1 MADIR
6 HSAPAIGDKLEN
18 GSTAADVTRRQ
29 KLLTVIY
36 FLLISTLL
44 IGLCSRSSPLYPFNN
59 WNDANCFF
67 TTGKAM
73 FSGKVVYRD
82 IYEQKGILLY
92 FLYGLCYLI
101 SGKTFLGV
109 YILEVLCLTGFLA
122 LAYDSALLFL
132 RRRTALILMPIIAAV
147 LCGSYSFYYG
157 GSVEELELAL
167 VYLPIYCMLK
177 SYFKSGDCIPSPR
190 GIFILGASA
199 ACLLWSKFTL
209 LGIYIGYVVFTA
221 VLLIKRRDWNRFGCA
236 AGMFVCGA
244 AAASLPWIIYFAVN
258 NALGDMFT
266 VYFYNNLFLY
276 AEERSLFKYLFYLGG
291 AFYQN
296 MLFLV
301 IAIVGAVAVIRSKY
315 APAFKWGM
323 FSLYF
328 CNVFFIYVG
337 GIAFE
342 YYAYG
347 MAALSVFGFIVLAG
361 RAEKLGGAWREKGLK
376 RPGRQGFA
384 ALAAV
389 TLLCAAGFAHCVSFN
404 SFYMK
409 QDRDELWLRRFA
421 DEIAQSEE
429 QTLLNYGSLDLGLYT
444 ETGIVPVTRF
454 FCKLNIPLDEMFDE
468 MNEAVRTRR
477 TEWLVCYASFEDNEL
492 INENYDL
499 VCKASG
505 FEKKE
510 DDLEEY
516 CLFRRKAM

>member
-1 MADIR
+1 MADIQ
-6 HSAPAIGDKLEN
+6 HSSPVTGDILKNDGIAASAARRRKLI
-18 GSTAADVTRRQ
+18 TAV
-29 KLLTVIY
+29 Y
-36 FLLISTLL
+36 FLLISAVM
-44 IGLCSRSSPLYPFNN
+44 IGLCSRCSPLYPFNN

-73 FSGKVVYRD
+73 FNGKVVYRD

-92 FLYGLCYLI
+92 FLYGLCYLV
-101 SGKTFLGV
+101 SNTTFHGV

-132 RRRTALILMPIIAAV
+132 RRRTALILMPIAAAV
-147 LCGSYSFYYG
+147 LCGSHSFYLG

-177 SYFKSGDCIPSPR
+177 SYFKTGDCIPSPR
-190 GIFILGASA
+190 VIFILGASA

-209 LGIYIGYVVFTA
+209 FGIYIGYVVFTA
-221 VLLIKRRDWNRFGCA
+221 VLLIKRRDWKRLGSA
-236 AGMFVCGA
+236 VGAFVCGA

-258 NALGDMFT
+258 NALGDMLT

-276 AEERSLFKYLFYLGG
+276 AEEKSLFKYLFYLAG

-301 IAIVGAVAVIRSKY
+301 IAIVGAAAVIRSKY
-315 APAFKWGM
+315 APEFKWGM

-328 CNVFFIYVG
+328 GNVFFIYIG

-347 MAALSVFGFIVLAG
+347 MAPLSVFGFIVLAE
-361 RAEKLGGAWREKGLK
+361 RAEKLGDTRREKGLK

-389 TLLCAAGFAHCVSFN
+389 TLLCAAGFAYCVTFN

-409 QDRDELWLRRFA
+409 QDRDELWLKRFA

-444 ETGIVPVTRF
+444 ETGAVPVTRF

-477 TEWLVCYASFEDNEL
+477 TEWLVCYASFEDDAL

-505 FEKKE
+505 FEKEE

>member
-6 HSAPAIGDKLEN
+6 HSAPAIGDKLES
-18 GSTAADVTRRQ
+18 GETAASVTRRQ
-29 KLLTVIY
+29 KLLTAIY
-36 FLLISTLL
+36 FLLISTVM

-92 FLYGLCYLI
+92 FLYGLCYLV
-101 SGKTFLGV
+101 SSKTFLGV

-122 LAYDSALLFL
+122 LAYDTALLFL

-147 LCGSYSFYYG
+147 LCGSYSFYLG

-167 VYLPIYCMLK
+167 VYLPIYYMLK
-177 SYFKSGDCIPSPR
+177 SYFKSGECIPSLR

-209 LGIYIGYVVFTA
+209 LGIYIGYVLFTA
-221 VLLIKRRDWNRFGCA
+221 VLLIKRHDWKRLGRA
-236 AGMFVCGA
+236 AGLFVCGV

-258 NALGDMFT
+258 NAFGDMFT

-276 AEERSLFKYLFYLGG
+276 AVEKSLFKYLFFLGG

-301 IAIVGAVAVIRSKY
+301 IAIIGAVAVIRSKY
-315 APAFKWGM
+315 APEFKWGM

-328 CNVFFIYVG
+328 GNVFFIYVG

-347 MAALSVFGFIVLAG
+347 MASLSVFGFIVLAEK
-361 RAEKLGGAWREKGLK
+361 AEKLDDARREKGLK
-376 RPGRQGFA
+376 RPGRRGFA

-389 TLLCAAGFAHCVSFN
+389 TLLCAAGFAYCVSFN
-404 SFYMK
+404 SFYMT
-409 QDRDELWLRRFA
+409 QDRDELWIKRFA

-468 MNEAVRTRR
+468 MNEAVRTRK

-505 FEKKE
+505 FEKKD

-516 CLFRRKAM
+516 CLFRRKTA

>member
-1 MADIR
+1 MADIP
-6 HSAPAIGDKLEN
+6 HSSPVTGDILKNE
-18 GSTAADVTRRQ
+18 GIAASAARGR
-29 KLLTVIY
+29 KLLTAVY
-36 FLLISTLL
+36 FLLISTAV
-44 IGLCSRSSPLYPFNN
+44 IGLCSRCSPLYPFNN

-92 FLYGLCYLI
+92 FLYGLCYLV
-101 SGKTFLGV
+101 SNKTFLGV

-132 RRRTALILMPIIAAV
+132 RRRTALILMPIAAAV

-167 VYLPIYCMLK
+167 VYLPICCMLK
-177 SYFKSGDCIPSPR
+177 SYFKNDDCIPSQR
-190 GIFILGASA
+190 GIFILGAAA

-209 LGIYIGYVVFTA
+209 LGTYIGYVVFAA
-221 VLLIKRRDWNRFGCA
+221 VLLIKRRDWKRLGSA

-276 AEERSLFKYLFYLGG
+276 AVEKSLFKYLFFLRG
-291 AFYQN
+291 AFLQN
-296 MLFLV
+296 RLFLV
-301 IAIVGAVAVIRSKY
+301 IAIIGAIAVICSKY
-315 APAFKWGM
+315 APEFKWGM

-328 CNVFFIYVG
+328 CNGFFIYVG

-361 RAEKLGGAWREKGLK
+361 KAEKLGDAWREKGLK

-404 SFYMK
+404 SYYMK

-421 DEIAQSEE
+421 DEIAQFDE

-454 FCKLNIPLDEMFDE
+454 FCKLNIPLDEMYKELD
-468 MNEAVRTRR
+468 EAVRTRK
-477 TEWLVCYASFEDNEL
+477 TEWLVCYAYFEDDEL

-505 FEKKE
+505 FGKRE
-510 DDLEEY
+510 DDISEY
-516 CLFRRKAM
+516 CLFRRKTA